1 MSIQSTYGYTYPT
14 YLLNNNQIISS
25 NNPLPVLL
33 GGGLSATAP
42 LGSVNLLSGL
52 YNGIVTS
59 NNPLPV
65 ILVAA
70 PAVGGAL
77 QSLGSVGLIG
87 CNNQLISVGN
97 PLPVS
102 LSAAQSVNVTFSSN
116 ITISQTV
123 TVTSSAADPVHIHLE
138 QQLPSGSNTI
148 GGVYLTNTSN
158 GGVISTANPLAVS
171 LNTATVNVSN
181 LPSTNLIGA
190 VNVWN
195 AGAAITS
202 AAPLSVTLNSTTV
215 AVSNLAGSNMIG
227 SVYLSGA
234 SNYIGSVSISSAANL
249 NVVNLAGS
257 NMMGSVFLSGASNLI
272 GSVYLSGGSNY
283 IGAVSISSAA
293 NLNVVTQ
300 ATSNLIGSV
309 YLSGTSN
316 LIGSVYLSGGSNYIG
331 AVSISS
337 AANLNTVAQAT
348 SNLIGSVYLSGGSN
362 LIGSV
367 YLSGGSNYIG
377 AVSIS
382 SAANLNVINLAGS
395 NTIGGVYLMNTSNGG
410 VISSNNPL
418 MVQLVGGSGGT
429 SNNVNVQTGGQNI
442 TNTNPLV
449 VSPTNMQLDAF
460 GRMRFSTPFT
470 LADYKNQYLIDPN
483 LCFIGSNGGFS
494 NFSKYQAAAV
504 LSNTIQNGATS
515 ILQSYMYH
523 NYQPGKSQLVL
534 QSYNF
539 NGYTCNVTKRI
550 GYFDDNDGIYL
561 ELSGSNSGAGAL
573 SINIRSS
580 VGYPTIATQQAVQG
594 SWNMD
599 NMNGGA
605 SGPNPSGVNLNMSN
619 VQLFF
624 TDFQWLGVGRV
635 RCGFVISGQMI
646 DCHEF
651 NCANI
656 TSNIYMTTGS
666 LPIRAEMRNIAT
678 LSAPT
683 TMNKLCST
691 VICEG
696 GYQESGLDFSYT
708 TNFMSGTNVAG
719 NDVNH
724 PVFSLKLAPIYNGYP
739 NHVYLKLTGI
749 SIYTTAS
756 SVVYNIV
763 KVNSSNL
770 VSGGSWYNIGDGSA
784 SMFSSNMSSFTG
796 SSANCLSSG
805 FALATT
811 GGNAYNFP
819 IQNSI
824 IATTKRNLISN
835 NIQGTDSQTYV
846 VLISNKTNTATS
858 VDVSLQW
865 QEIY

>member
-1 MSIQSTYGYTYPT
+1 
-14 YLLNNNQIISS
+14 
-25 NNPLPVLL
+25 
-33 GGGLSATAP
+33 
-42 LGSVNLLSGL
+42 
-52 YNGIVTS
+52 
-59 NNPLPV
+59 
-65 ILVAA
+65 
-70 PAVGGAL
+70 
-77 QSLGSVGLIG
+77 
-87 CNNQLISVGN
+87 
-97 PLPVS
+97 
-102 LSAAQSVNVTFSSN
+102 
-116 ITISQTV
+116 
-123 TVTSSAADPVHIHLE
+123 
-138 QQLPSGSNTI
+138 
-148 GGVYLTNTSN
+148 
-158 GGVISTANPLAVS
+158 
-171 LNTATVNVSN
+171 VSN
-181 LPSTNLIGA
+181 LPSTNLIG
-190 VNVWN
+190 
-195 AGAAITS
+195 
-202 AAPLSVTLNSTTV
+202 
-215 AVSNLAGSNMIG
+215 
-227 SVYLSGA
+227 
-234 SNYIGSVSISSAANL
+234 
-249 NVVNLAGS
+249 
-257 NMMGSVFLSGASNLI
+257 
-272 GSVYLSGGSNY
+272 
-283 IGAVSISSAA
+283 
-293 NLNVVTQ
+293 
-300 ATSNLIGSV
+300 
-309 YLSGTSN
+309 
-316 LIGSVYLSGGSNYIG
+316 
-331 AVSISS
+331 
-337 AANLNTVAQAT
+337 
-348 SNLIGSVYLSGGSN
+348 
-362 LIGSV
+362 
-367 YLSGGSNYIG
+367 
-377 AVSIS
+377 
-382 SAANLNVINLAGS
+382 
-395 NTIGGVYLMNTSNGG
+395 
-410 VISSNNPL
+410 
-418 MVQLVGGSGGT
+418 
-429 SNNVNVQTGGQNI
+429 NVNVYNNNAQI

-449 VSPTNMQLDAF
+449 VSQTNMQLDAF
-460 GRMRFSTPFT
+460 GRIRMATPYT
-470 LADYKNQYLIDPN
+470 LADYKNQYVIDQN

-494 NFSKYQAAAV
+494 NFSKYQAAAQ

-534 QSYNF
+534 QSFNF

-599 NMNGGA
+599 NVNGGA
-605 SGPNPSGVNLNMSN
+605 GGPNPSGVSLNMSN

-678 LSAPT
+678 LSAPV

-696 GYQESGLDFSYT
+696 GYQESGLDFSYI
-708 TNFMSGTNVAG
+708 TNFTSGTNVAG
-719 NDVNH
+719 SDINH
-724 PVFSLKLAPIYNGYP
+724 PVFCLKLAPTFNTYP

-756 SVVYNIV
+756 SVVYNVV

-770 VSGGSWYNIGDGSA
+770 VSGGSWYNIGDSSA
-784 SMFSSNMSSFTG
+784 SMFSSNMTSFTG

-811 GGNAYNFP
+811 GGGAYNFP

-824 IATTKRNLISN
+824 IATTKRNLIAN

-846 VLISNKTNTATS
+846 VLISNKTNSATS

>member
-1 MSIQSTYGYTYPT
+1 
-14 YLLNNNQIISS
+14 LNNNQIISS

-33 GGGLSATAP
+33 GGGLSATQV
-42 LGSVNLLSGL
+42 LGSVNIWSGL
-52 YNGIVTS
+52 SNTIVSS

-70 PAVGGAL
+70 SAVGGAL
-77 QSLGSVGLIG
+77 QSLGSVGLLG

-102 LSAAQSVNVTFSSN
+102 LAAGTAVNVTFTSN
-116 ITISQTV
+116 VTIAQTV
-123 TVTSSAADPVHIHLE
+123 TVTSSAADPVHVHLE
-138 QQLPSGSNTI
+138 QQLPPGSNTI

-171 LNTATVNVSN
+171 LSTATVNVSN

-202 AAPLSVTLNSTTV
+202 AAPLSVTLNTNTV
-215 AVSNLAGSNMIG
+215 AVSNLAGSNM
-227 SVYLSGA
+227 
-234 SNYIGSVSISSAANL
+234 
-249 NVVNLAGS
+249 
-257 NMMGSVFLSGASNLI
+257 M

-293 NLNVVTQ
+293 NLNVVNLAGSNLIGSVYLSGASNYIGSVSISSAANLNMVAQ

-309 YLSGTSN
+309 FLSGTSN

-331 AVSISS
+331 S
-337 AANLNTVAQAT
+337 
-348 SNLIGSVYLSGGSN
+348 
-362 LIGSV
+362 
-367 YLSGGSNYIG
+367 
-377 AVSIS
+377 VSIS

-418 MVQLVGGSGGT
+418 MVQLVSGSGGT
-429 SNNVNVQTGGQNI
+429 ATNVNVQTGGQNV
-442 TNTNPLV
+442 TTLNPLV

-460 GRMRFSTPFT
+460 GRMRFSTPYT
-470 LADYKNQYLIDPN
+470 LADYKNQYVIDTN
-483 LCFIGSNGGFS
+483 LCFLGSNGGFS

-504 LSNTIQNGATS
+504 LSNTTYNGATS

-523 NYQPGKSQLVL
+523 NYQPGKSQLIL

-550 GYFDDNDGIYL
+550 GYFDDTDGIYL
-561 ELSGSNSGAGAL
+561 ELSGSNNGSGAL
-573 SINIRSS
+573 SLNVRSS
-580 VGYPTIATQQAVQG
+580 VGYPTIATQQIVQG
-594 SWNMD
+594 NWNMD
-599 NMNGGA
+599 NMNGVGGV
-605 SGPNPSGVNLNMSN
+605 SNPSGVLLNMSN

-624 TDFQWLGVGRV
+624 TDFQWLGVGRI

-651 NCANI
+651 NCANLQ
-656 TSNIYMTTGS
+656 SNVYMTTGT
-666 LPIRAEMRNIAT
+666 LPVRAEIRNIST
-678 LSAPT
+678 LPAPV
-683 TMNKLCST
+683 TMNKICTT

-696 GYQESGLDFSYT
+696 GYQESGIDFSYAST
-708 TNFMSGTNVAG
+708 VPIVVPHGTSG
-719 NDVNH
+719 VNY
-724 PVFSLKLAPIYNGYP
+724 PVFCIKLAPTFNGYP
-739 NHVYLKLTGI
+739 NHIYLKLCGI
-749 SIYTTAS
+749 NIYSSAASIA
-756 SVVYNIV
+756 YNVV

-770 VSGGSWYNIGDGSA
+770 VSGGSWYAIGDGSG
-784 SMFSSNMSSFTG
+784 SMYSSNMTTYSG
-796 SSANCLSSG
+796 SIANCLTSG
-805 FALATT
+805 YVITLTNNINSPAQL
-811 GGNAYNFP
+811 P
-819 IQNSI
+819 IL
-824 IATTKRNLISN
+824 TTKRNLISN
-835 NIQGTDSQTYV
+835 NIQCSDSQMYV
-846 VLISNKTNTATS
+846 VAVTNNISTPGKTDLTAQ
-858 VDVSLQW
+858 VDTAVFVSLQW

>member
-1 MSIQSTYGYTYPT
+1 M
-14 YLLNNNQIISS
+14 
-25 NNPLPVLL
+25 
-33 GGGLSATAP
+33 
-42 LGSVNLLSGL
+42 
-52 YNGIVTS
+52 
-59 NNPLPV
+59 
-65 ILVAA
+65 
-70 PAVGGAL
+70 
-77 QSLGSVGLIG
+77 
-87 CNNQLISVGN
+87 
-97 PLPVS
+97 
-102 LSAAQSVNVTFSSN
+102 
-116 ITISQTV
+116 
-123 TVTSSAADPVHIHLE
+123 
-138 QQLPSGSNTI
+138 PSGSNTI

-158 GGVISTANPLAVS
+158 GGVISTTNPLAVS
-171 LNTATVNVSN
+171 IGTATVAVSN

-215 AVSNLAGSNMIG
+215 AVSNLA
-227 SVYLSGA
+227 
-234 SNYIGSVSISSAANL
+234 
-249 NVVNLAGS
+249 
-257 NMMGSVFLSGASNLI
+257 
-272 GSVYLSGGSNY
+272 
-283 IGAVSISSAA
+283 
-293 NLNVVTQ
+293 
-300 ATSNLIGSV
+300 
-309 YLSGTSN
+309 TSN

-337 AANLNTVAQAT
+337 ATNLNTVAQAT

-367 YLSGGSNYIG
+367 YLSGSSNYIG

-382 SAANLNVINLAGS
+382 SSATLPVNASLMVGS
-395 NTIGGVYLMNTSNGG
+395 NTIGGVYLTNTSNGG
-410 VISSNNPL
+410 VISTTNPL
-418 MVQLVGGSGGT
+418 AVSVGT
-429 SNNVNVQTGGQNI
+429 ATVAVSNLPTTNLIGNVNVYNNNAPI
-442 TNTNPLV
+442 INTNPLI

-460 GRMRFSTPFT
+460 GRMRMATPYT
-470 LADYKNQYLIDPN
+470 LADYKNQYTIDQN
-483 LCFIGSNGGFS
+483 LCFLGSNGGFS

-534 QSYNF
+534 QSFNF
-539 NGYTCNVTKRI
+539 NGYTCNATKRI

-605 SGPNPSGVNLNMSN
+605 GGPNPSGYTLNMSN

-708 TNFMSGTNVAG
+708 TNFTSGTNVAG

-724 PVFSLKLAPIYNGYP
+724 PVFSLKLPPIYNGYP
-739 NHVYLKLTGI
+739 NHVYVKLTGI

-763 KVNSSNL
+763 KGNSSNL

-784 SMFSSNMSSFTG
+784 CMFSSNMTSFTG
-796 SSANCLSSG
+796 PSANCLSSG

-811 GGNAYNFP
+811 GGAAYNVP
-819 IQNSI
+819 VQSTTIL
-824 IATTKRNLISN
+824 TTKRNLISN
-835 NIQGTDSQTYV
+835 NIQCTDSQMYV

>member
-33 GGGLSATAP
+33 GGGLSATQV
-42 LGSVNLLSGL
+42 LGSVNIWSGL
-52 YNGIVTS
+52 SNNIVSS

-65 ILVAA
+65 ILVPP
-70 PAVGGAL
+70 PAIGGTI
-77 QSLGSVGLIG
+77 QSLGSVGLMG
-87 CNNQLISVGN
+87 CNNQLISIGN

-102 LSAAQSVNVTFSSN
+102 LTAGTAL
-116 ITISQTV
+116 TV
-123 TVTSSAADPVHIHLE
+123 TVPSGVTIASAVTINNPPDNAVHVHIE
-138 QQLPSGSNTI
+138 QQLPPGSNTV

-158 GGVISTANPLAVS
+158 GNIISTANPLAVS

-195 AGAAITS
+195 AGAPITS
-202 AAPLSVTLNSTTV
+202 AAPLSVSLNTTTV
-215 AVSNLAGSNMIG
+215 NVSNLPST
-227 SVYLSGA
+227 
-234 SNYIGSVSISSAANL
+234 
-249 NVVNLAGS
+249 
-257 NMMGSVFLSGASNLI
+257 NLI
-272 GSVYLSGGSNY
+272 GAVNMYSGGS
-283 IGAVSISSAA
+283 AISSG
-293 NLNVVTQ
+293 NPLTVSLNSVAITVPVSFTLPTASNVIGTVNIQ
-300 ATSNLIGSV
+300 TSN
-309 YLSGTSN
+309 
-316 LIGSVYLSGGSNYIG
+316 
-331 AVSISS
+331 
-337 AANLNTVAQAT
+337 NTVIPVNA
-348 SNLIGSVYLSGGSN
+348 SLIV
-362 LIGSV
+362 
-367 YLSGGSNYIG
+367 
-377 AVSIS
+377 
-382 SAANLNVINLAGS
+382 GS
-395 NTIGGVYLMNTSNGG
+395 NTIGGVYLVNTSNGS
-410 VISSNNPL
+410 VISATNPL
-418 MVQLVGGSGGT
+418 AVSVGT
-429 SNNVNVQTGGQNI
+429 ATVAVSNLPSTNLIGNVNVYNNSAPI

-449 VSPTNMQLDAF
+449 VTPPNMQLDAF
-460 GRMRFSTPFT
+460 GRMRMATPFT
-470 LADYKNQYLIDPN
+470 LADYKNQYAIDTN
-483 LCFIGSNGGFS
+483 LCFLGSNGGFS

-580 VGYPTIATQQAVQG
+580 VGYPTIATQQAIQG

-605 SGPNPSGVNLNMSN
+605 GGPNPSGVNLNMSN

-683 TMNKLCST
+683 TMHKLCST

-696 GYQESGLDFSYT
+696 GYQESGLDFSYAST
-708 TNFMSGTNVAG
+708 ISVTVPHGTSG
-719 NDVNH
+719 VNY
-724 PVFSLKLAPIYNGYP
+724 PVFCIKLAPTFNGYP
-739 NHVYLKLTGI
+739 NHTYLKLCGI
-749 SIYTTAS
+749 NIYSSAASIAY
-756 SVVYNIV
+756 SVV

-770 VSGGSWYNIGDGSA
+770 VSGGSWYAIGDGSG
-784 SMFSSNMSSFTG
+784 SMYSSNMTTYTG
-796 SSANCLSSG
+796 SIANCLTSG
-805 FALATT
+805 YVITLTNNINSPAQV
-811 GGNAYNFP
+811 P
-819 IQNSI
+819 IL
-824 IATTKRNLISN
+824 TTKRNLIAN
-835 NIQGTDSQTYV
+835 NIQCTDSQMYV
-846 VLISNKTNTATS
+846 VAVTNNISTPGKTDLSTQTDTA
-858 VDVSLQW
+858 VYVSLQW

>member
-52 YNGIVTS
+52 SNGLVAS

-65 ILVAA
+65 VLVPPTAL
-70 PAVGGAL
+70 PGYPSTLGAV
-77 QSLGSVGLIG
+77 SLLG
-87 CNNQLISVGN
+87 CNNLPISIGN
-97 PLPVS
+97 PLQCALV
-102 LSAAQSVNVTFSSN
+102 AGTAVNVTITSN
-116 ITISQTV
+116 VTIAQTV
-123 TVTSSAADPVHIHLE
+123 TVTSTAADPVHVHQE
-138 QQLPSGSNTI
+138 QQLPLGSNTI
-148 GGVYLTNTSN
+148 GGVYLMNTSN

-202 AAPLSVTLNSTTV
+202 AAPLSVSLNTTTV
-215 AVSNLAGSNMIG
+215 AVSNLS
-227 SVYLSGA
+227 
-234 SNYIGSVSISSAANL
+234 
-249 NVVNLAGS
+249 GS
-257 NMMGSVFLSGASNLI
+257 NMM
-272 GSVYLSGGSNY
+272 
-283 IGAVSISSAA
+283 
-293 NLNVVTQ
+293 
-300 ATSNLIGSV
+300 
-309 YLSGTSN
+309 
-316 LIGSVYLSGGSNYIG
+316 
-331 AVSISS
+331 
-337 AANLNTVAQAT
+337 
-348 SNLIGSVYLSGGSN
+348 
-362 LIGSV
+362 GSV

-418 MVQLVGGSGGT
+418 MVQLVGGSGVT

-460 GRMRFSTPFT
+460 GRMRMATPYT
-470 LADYKNQYLIDPN
+470 LADYKNQYAIDQN

-494 NFSKYQAAAV
+494 NFSKYQAAAQ

-534 QSYNF
+534 QSFNF

-594 SWNMD
+594 SWNID
-599 NMNGGA
+599 NVNGGTG
-605 SGPNPSGVNLNMSN
+605 GPNPSGVNLNMSN

-696 GYQESGLDFSYT
+696 GYQESGIDFSYT
-708 TNFMSGTNVAG
+708 TNFTSGTNVAG

-724 PVFSLKLAPIYNGYP
+724 PVFCLKLAPTYNTYP

-770 VSGGSWYNIGDGSA
+770 VSGGSWYNIGDSSA
-784 SMFSSNMSSFTG
+784 SMFSSNMTSFTG

-811 GGNAYNFP
+811 GGGAYNFP

-824 IATTKRNLISN
+824 IATTKRNLIAN

-846 VLISNKTNTATS
+846 VLISNKTNSATS